1 MTTTTLAA
9 DTGTGTDQAD
19 EQLPPEPETPSQV
32 AHALAGTT
40 FTLLTSAASSGT
52 RYVGKANVVGG
63 YGVVGA
69 NAHHVRMQILEATPR
84 LLRELVA
91 ALGVRLPPL
100 GGGDRGIRRAIMALG
115 QLAERADAAGHTEL
129 ADKTSRFLARARAAA
144 MSATGEA
151 HLNPYRW
158 RAHADDL
165 VADDAET
172 QRAEQTAVLAGAGA
186 VA

>member
-1 MTTTTLAA
+1 MTTMTLAA
-9 DTGTGTDQAD
+9 DAGADTDQVD
-19 EQLPPEPETPSQV
+19 ERVSVGPETPSQV
-32 AHALAGTT
+32 ARALAGTT

-69 NAHHVRMQILEATPR
+69 NAHHVRVQILEATPR
-84 LLRELVA
+84 LLRELIA

-100 GGGDRGIRRAIMALG
+100 GGGDLGMRRAIIALG
-115 QLAERADAAGHTEL
+115 QLAERAEGAGHTEL
-129 ADKTSRFLARARAAA
+129 ADKTSRFLTRARAAA

-165 VADDAET
+165 IAEDVESE
-172 QRAEQTAVLAGAGA
+172 RSEQVAVLAAAGA

>member
-1 MTTTTLAA
+1 MTTPTLTATRGA
-9 DTGTGTDQAD
+9 DLEQPD
-19 EQLPPEPETPSQV
+19 EQAPVEPQTPSQV
-32 AHALAGTT
+32 ARALAGTT

-69 NAHHVRMQILEATPR
+69 NAHHVRMQILEATPK
-84 LLRELVA
+84 LLREIVD

-100 GGGDRGIRRAIMALG
+100 GGGDRGIRRAVIALG
-115 QLAERADAAGHTEL
+115 QLTERAEAAGHTEL
-129 ADKTSRFLARARAAA
+129 AAKATRFLTRARTAA
-144 MSATGEA
+144 MATTGEA
-151 HLNPYRW
+151 HLTPYRW

-165 VADDAET
+165 ISE
-172 QRAEQTAVLAGAGA
+172 AEQAEPLAGAGA